1 MENNKTNTTG
11 NRKLI
16 ATLVSL
22 ACIMM
27 VGYTLPSAALMT
39 VVGGIVSVLGL
50 FLTGNIIRKYNA
62 KNRYRDNHNEDEYRE
77 RYS

>member
-1 MENNKTNTTG
+1 MEKGKTDTTG

-22 ACIMM
+22 ACVMI
-27 VGYTLPSAALMT
+27 VGYTIPAAALIP
-39 VVGGIVSVLGL
+39 VVSGIVSILGL

-62 KNRYRDNHNEDEYRE
+62 KNRYRDNHNEDEFRE
-77 RYS
+77 RYY

>member
-1 MENNKTNTTG
+1 MNKKTDTTG

-16 ATLVSL
+16 ATLVAL
-22 ACIMM
+22 ACIMI

-62 KNRYRDNHNEDEYRE
+62 RNRYRDNHNEDEYRE
-77 RYS
+77 RYN